1 MEVRAGAETVAETVG
16 AQQLA
21 SRASGLGNEEGAPR
35 QSLSLLA
42 PLNRFQNFPLP
53 CPWAVRIRPETRSH
67 YRSMMT
73 LVLGLAA
80 AAVLGFLGISAS
92 VVLTIDSVP
101 TPTTQGWGSP
111 TDLAASAVPGTS
123 HMNLRAGWPF
133 RLLYF
138 PLCTKLLLLG

>member
-1 MEVRAGAETVAETVG
+1 
-16 AQQLA
+16 
-21 SRASGLGNEEGAPR
+21 
-35 QSLSLLA
+35 
-42 PLNRFQNFPLP
+42 
-53 CPWAVRIRPETRSH
+53 
-67 YRSMMT
+67 MMT

-80 AAVLGFLGISAS
+80 AAVLGFLGISAA

-101 TPTTQGWGSP
+101 TSPTTQGWGSP